1 MRTIPGKKKK
11 WNRTR
16 ILFYY
21 WIPYIMEL
29 KKSRDKWTNQGKPS
43 FDLLLFIPP
52 VVFIV
57 PLYYLVPCI
66 LRCALCS
73 ILRILTLKY
82 VKILLTLC
90 MLTPSMY
97 APLITSVFNFLWYDD
112 LHHDLCRTILVNLS
126 LYMIIPSMC
135 DPPPDTSM
143 IIPLVAW
150 WLASYHHDS

>member
-57 PLYYLVPCI
+57 SLYYLVPCI
-66 LRCALCS
+66 LPCALCS

-97 APLITSVFNFLWYDD
+97 ALLITLLGTPLKNTLLKRIFE
-112 LHHDLCRTILVNLS
+112 NLGWVG
-126 LYMIIPSMC
+126 LTQVC
-135 DPPPDTSM
+135 DYERKGS
-143 IIPLVAW
+143 W
-150 WLASYHHDS
+150 QRWLERENLFSKTLAPK